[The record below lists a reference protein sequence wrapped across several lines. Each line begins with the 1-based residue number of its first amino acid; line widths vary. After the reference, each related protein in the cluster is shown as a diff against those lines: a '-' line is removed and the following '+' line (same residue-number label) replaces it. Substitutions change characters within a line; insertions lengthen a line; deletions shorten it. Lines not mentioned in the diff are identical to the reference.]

1 MAAGYGEEG
10 RAAGGKA
17 AEWRFLGC
25 WLEVL
30 AADLFIF
37 LQRSGLDERAEG
49 ELAGSPAELIGS
61 EIRRTREAQAHLFI

>member
-10 RAAGGKA
+10 RAVGGKA
-17 AEWRFLGC
+17 VEWRFLGC

-30 AADLFIF
+30 AADFFFF
-37 LQRSGLDERAEG
+37 LQRSGLDKRAEA
-49 ELAGSPAELIGS
+49 ELRAPRAELIGS

>member
-1 MAAGYGEEG
+1 ML
-10 RAAGGKA
+10 AGGFSC
-17 AEWRFLGC
+17 RF
-25 WLEVL
+25 
-30 AADLFIF
+30 FIFF